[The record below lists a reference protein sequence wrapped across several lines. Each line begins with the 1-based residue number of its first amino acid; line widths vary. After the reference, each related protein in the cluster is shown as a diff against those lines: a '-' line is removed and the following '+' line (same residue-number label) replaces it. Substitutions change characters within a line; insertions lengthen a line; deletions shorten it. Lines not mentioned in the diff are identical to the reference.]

1 MRGTAA
7 ASPAVNIRE
16 AMGHLGPSLR
26 RRPRRAWRGW
36 RLVAGVAASLVANLL
51 LLGLVHTDWIG
62 IRGAASAPRS
72 VALSPLSSRSWEAN
86 RRVTDGSRPAP
97 PSTPPR
103 APAPPRTRAES
114 PRVAPPAPPE
124 PAAEALARQQV
135 VDVAPGNEKVPDQSR
150 LLAETNNSVEKE
162 SVSRFARPGAERTTP
177 RPTQSTTPVPVPK
190 EPAPEVAR
198 APAAAG
204 TRRGDTR
211 RVGAPGAAE
220 PSPATR
226 PADRLALNLDPAGL
240 RPARPPEAPPKGA
253 AQAPGEG
260 GEGGEGSPDG
270 RPGAPILKPSAA
282 FYDQMAGNAFP
293 DHVEGKDVGDATF
306 LNTREW
312 KYAGF
317 FNRIKQTVAENWDPG
332 SAIRARDPRGERFMY
347 KDRDTVLTITLA
359 RDGTLKD
366 VKVSKS
372 SGIDFLDQT
381 AVDAFS
387 RSQPF
392 SNPPPGLLDPQGE
405 VRFSFGFHIETGGG
419 GLFRFFGPPGR

>member
-1 MRGTAA
+1 MA
-7 ASPAVNIRE
+7 
-16 AMGHLGPSLR
+16 HLGPSLR

-36 RLVAGVAASLVANLL
+36 RLVAGVTASLAANLVL
-51 LLGLVHTDWIG
+51 LSLVRTDWLG
-62 IRGAASAPRS
+62 IRGATSAPRS

-103 APAPPRTRAES
+103 APASRLTRPAPPK
-114 PRVAPPAPPE
+114 VAVPAPPE
-124 PAAEALARQQV
+124 PPAEALARQQV

-150 LLAETNNSVEKE
+150 LLAETSNAVEKE
-162 SVSRFARPGAERTTP
+162 SVSRFAKAGAERTTP
-177 RPTQSTTPVPVPK
+177 RPTQSTTPVPVPR

-198 APAAAG
+198 APASAG
-204 TRRGDTR
+204 SLRGDAR
-211 RVGAPGAAE
+211 RPGAPGAAE
-220 PSPATR
+220 PSQAPR
-226 PADRLALNLDPAGL
+226 PSDRLALNLDPAGL
-240 RPARPPEAPPKGA
+240 RPARPPEAPPPGA

-260 GEGGEGSPDG
+260 GEGGGGSPDA
-270 RPGAPILKPSAA
+270 RAGAPILKPTAA

-293 DHVEGKDVGDATF
+293 DYVEGKDVGDATF

-317 FNRIKQTVAENWDPG
+317 FNRIKQAVAENWDPS
-332 SAIRARDPRGERFMY
+332 SAIRARDPRGDRFMY
-347 KDRDTVLTITLA
+347 KDRDTVLAVTLA

-381 AVDAFS
+381 AVDAFA

-392 SNPPPGLLDPQGE
+392 VNPPPGLLDPQGE
-405 VRFSFGFHIETGGG
+405 VHFSFGFHIETGGG
-419 GLFRFFGPPGR
+419 GLFRFFRPPGP